1 MSLAVCFIIASL
13 FYSVSL
19 NIIYFKKSHLK
30 NIETKLFSVMLV
42 LNFIGLVLELS
53 CYFLVKAD
61 FMLFASIVNRAY
73 LIYLLA
79 FIFLFNVYTIV
90 LFYKMKARDNK
101 DIDKFYKRT
110 LKISGL
116 IYGIIALI
124 VMVFPIFFVNTQN
137 YVYSY
142 GKGINIIFIVA
153 FLTTSLWAILSF
165 FNIRRIFNKKCLPII
180 VFIVLSIIITIIQ
193 QYNPGLTLTTV
204 METFVIFLMFH
215 TIENPDV
222 QIINLLMR
230 NKELVEQSVN
240 EKSNFL
246 FKISQDLKKPIKDM
260 LKEIKSY
267 KSATEEEKALLI
279 ESIENNANTA
289 YFIINDITDISS
301 TDVKELN
308 IKENKY
314 KTEKLF
320 KDIKASVKNELSL
333 NGKDKSIEFSFKVNS
348 NCPDTLSG
356 DNIKVK
362 QVLLSIINNSI
373 KYTKKG
379 FIDIEVD
386 SIVRYDECRLIFTIN
401 DSGCGMSVS
410 KINNLLSKKVEI
422 SPEDFHK
429 IDGLNLKIPVIIK
442 ILKLL
447 GGSINIKSKED
458 FGTSVVIVINQKI
471 DYDSTELVLKDVGKY
486 ETGAKEKSRVLVAD
500 DTENLEKIER
510 LLLKY
515 DVDVIPTLIGKDVVD
530 KIKAGDKFDLIIL
543 RDEMKPVSAYSI
555 LKKLKEDKKFDIPVV
570 IMINK
575 DKEFIKE
582 HFLNDGFSDCLEISK
597 VDTEIKRICSKYL

>member
-13 FYSVSL
+13 FYSISL

-42 LNFIGLVLELS
+42 LNLIGLILELS

-61 FMLFASIVNRAY
+61 SMFLANLFNRAY

-90 LFYKMKARDNK
+90 LFYKMRARDNK
-101 DIDKFYKRT
+101 DIDRFYKKT
-110 LKISGL
+110 LKISGI
-116 IYGIIALI
+116 IYGIIALVVI
-124 VMVFPIFFVNTQN
+124 CFPISFINN
-137 YVYSY
+137 PDYVYSY
-142 GKGINIIFIVA
+142 GTGINILFCVA

-165 FNIRRIFNKKCLPII
+165 ININRIFNKKCLPII
-180 VFIVLSIIITIIQ
+180 AFIILSVITTIVQ
-193 QYNPGLTLTTV
+193 QHSPGLTLTTV

-246 FKISQDLKKPIKDM
+246 FKISQDLKKPINDI
-260 LKEIKSY
+260 LKEIKAY
-267 KSATEEEKALLI
+267 KNAGEEERKQLI

-301 TDVKELN
+301 ADVKELN

-333 NGKDKSIEFSFKVNS
+333 NGKDKNIEFSFKVNS
-348 NCPDTLSG
+348 NCPETLTG

-401 DSGCGMSVS
+401 DSGCGMSIS
-410 KINNLLSKKVEI
+410 KINKLLSEKVEL
-422 SPEDFHK
+422 SPEDFQK
-429 IDGLNLKIPVIIK
+429 IDGLDLKIPVIIK

-458 FGTSVVIVINQKI
+458 YGTNVVIVINQKI
-471 DYDSTELVLKDVGKY
+471 EYDSTELVLKGANKY
-486 ETGAKEKSRVLVAD
+486 ETSAKEKYRVLVAD
-500 DTENLEKIER
+500 DTENLEKVER
-510 LLLKY
+510 LLSKY
-515 DVDVIPTLIGKDVVD
+515 DVDVIPTLIGKEVVD

-543 RDEMKPVSAYSI
+543 RDEMKPDSAYSI
-555 LKKLKEDKKFDIPVV
+555 LKKLKENKNFDVPVI

-582 HFLNDGFSDCLEISK
+582 HFLNDGFSDCIKISQIEE
-597 VDTEIKRICSKYL
+597 EIKRICNKYM

>member
-42 LNFIGLVLELS
+42 LNLIGLVLELS
-53 CYFLVKAD
+53 CYFLVKVD
-61 FMLFASIVNRAY
+61 FMLFANIVNRAY
-73 LIYLLA
+73 LTYLLA

-90 LFYKMKARDNK
+90 LFYKMKTRDSK
-101 DIDKFYKRT
+101 DVDKFYKRT

-116 IYGIIALI
+116 IFGIIALVVI
-124 VMVFPIFFVNTQN
+124 IFPIFFVNTQN

-142 GKGINIIFIVA
+142 GTGINIIFIAA
-153 FLTTSLWAILSF
+153 FLTTSLWALLSF

-193 QYNPGLTLTTV
+193 QHNPGLTLTTV

-267 KSATEEEKALLI
+267 KSATDEEKDLLI
-279 ESIENNANTA
+279 ELIENNANTA

-320 KDIKASVKNELSL
+320 KDIKAGVKNELSL

-348 NCPDTLSG
+348 NFPDTLSG

-422 SPEDFHK
+422 SPEDFHR

-447 GGSINIKSKED
+447 GGSINIKSKEN

-471 DYDSTELVLKDVGKY
+471 DYDSTELVLKDAGKY

-500 DTENLEKIER
+500 DTENLEKVER
-510 LLLKY
+510 LLSKY

-543 RDEMKPVSAYSI
+543 RDEMKPDSAYSI

-597 VDTEIKRICSKYL
+597 VDTEIKRICNKYM